1 MCVLCL
7 QRLGKEV
14 DWPESTVP
22 IRALGRPCSLWVAV
36 ETVDQD
42 DIYLGTWVGVNSCDV
57 ESGDLPVD
65 CPLNGVKSEIEP
77 PKQLIIMQ
85 SERMRA
91 VSSADVEWP
100 ATWKALLTSKT
111 IAA

>member
-14 DWPESTVP
+14 DRPESAVP
-22 IRALGRPCSLWVAV
+22 IRALGRPGPLWVTV

-42 DIYLGTWVGVNSCDV
+42 DIYLGTWVGVDGCDV
-57 ESGDLPVD
+57 ESGDVPVD
-65 CPLNGVKSEIEP
+65 CPLNGFKSEIEP
-77 PKQLIIMQ
+77 PKQLITMQ

-100 ATWKALLTSKT
+100 ATWKTLLTSKM